1 MENKMN
7 LSVFNK
13 FDFEYSP
20 VGVKFLLLKPKD
32 ISKLER
38 KLSFCEM
45 LKEAQ
50 DSKPFYA
57 AKDNHEC
64 KAGPFLLGM
73 VDSNPV
79 FESGQIGPKLGVYED
94 PRANRRLYM
103 KMHKMAKDSVNYTAF
118 SSLDQLSF
126 DPDLLIVT
134 AKPHQAEIL
143 LRAYSYR
150 TGAAWNAKGTSV
162 LGCAYLYMYP
172 YATGE
177 LNMMVTGLYH
187 GMRARNTFP
196 EGLLLI
202 TIPFD
207 VLPEI
212 IQNLETMTWDLPQ
225 YSWGKKAHV
234 KKMEEIGR
242 EISLALKK

>member
-1 MENKMN
+1 
-7 LSVFNK
+7 
-13 FDFEYSP
+13 
-20 VGVKFLLLKPKD
+20 
-32 ISKLER
+32 
-38 KLSFCEM
+38 
-45 LKEAQ
+45 
-50 DSKPFYA
+50 
-57 AKDNHEC
+57 
-64 KAGPFLLGM
+64 
-73 VDSNPV
+73 
-79 FESGQIGPKLGVYED
+79 
-94 PRANRRLYM
+94 
-103 KMHKMAKDSVNYTAF
+103 
-118 SSLDQLSF
+118 LSF

-150 TGAAWNAKGTSV
+150 SGAAWNAKGTSV

-202 TIPFD
+202 TIPFN

-242 EISLALKK
+242 EISLELKK

>member
-7 LSVFNK
+7 LSVFNQ
-13 FDFEYSP
+13 FNFEYSP
-20 VGVKFLLLKPKD
+20 VGVKFLLLKPKN
-32 ISKLER
+32 ISKLEG

-50 DSKPFYA
+50 DTKPFYA

-79 FESGQIGPKLGVYED
+79 FESGQIGPKLGVYDD

-103 KMHKMAKDSVNYTAF
+103 TMHKMARDSVNYTAF

-150 TGAAWNAKGTSV
+150 SGAAWNAKGTSG

-202 TIPFD
+202 TIPFN

-242 EISLALKK
+242 EISLELKK

>member
-7 LSVFNK
+7 LSVFNQ
-13 FDFEYSP
+13 FNFEYSP
-20 VGVKFLLLKPKD
+20 VGVKFLLLKPKN
-32 ISKLER
+32 ISKLEQ

-50 DSKPFYA
+50 DTGPFYA

-94 PRANRRLYM
+94 PRANRRLYLT
-103 KMHKMAKDSVNYTAF
+103 MHKMARDSVNYTAF

-150 TGAAWNAKGTSV
+150 SGAAWNAKGTSV

-202 TIPFD
+202 TIPFN

-234 KKMEEIGR
+234 KKMEEIGS
-242 EISLALKK
+242 EISLELKK

>member
-7 LSVFNK
+7 LSVFNQ

-20 VGVKFLLLKPKD
+20 VGVKFLLLKPKN
-32 ISKLER
+32 ISKLEG

-50 DSKPFYA
+50 DTKPFYA

-79 FESGQIGPKLGVYED
+79 FESGQIGPKLGVYDD

-103 KMHKMAKDSVNYTAF
+103 QMHKMAKDSVNYTAF

-134 AKPHQAEIL
+134 ARPHQAEIL

-150 TGAAWNAKGTSV
+150 SGAAWNAKGTSV

-202 TIPFD
+202 TIPFN

-212 IQNLETMTWDLPQ
+212 IQNLETMQ
-225 YSWGKKAHV
+225 
-234 KKMEEIGR
+234 
-242 EISLALKK
+242 